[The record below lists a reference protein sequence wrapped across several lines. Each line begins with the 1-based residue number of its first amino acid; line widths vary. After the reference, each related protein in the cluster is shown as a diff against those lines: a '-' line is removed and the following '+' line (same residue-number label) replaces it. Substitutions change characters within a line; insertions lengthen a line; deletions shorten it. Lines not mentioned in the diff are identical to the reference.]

1 MNMGMLAATMASQT
15 GMRRRGVAVA
25 TSAAGEVS
33 VTVMG
38 IPDQKMRDPEGTA
51 TRML

>member
-1 MNMGMLAATMASQT
+1 MGMLAATMASQT
-15 GMRRRGVAVA
+15 GMRRRGAPVV

-38 IPDQKMRDPEGTA
+38 IPDQKLRDSQGIA